1 MIGPVTAEEAKS
13 DTVPNARLSVSIK
26 LSLRQ
31 FVIIFNIYNKT
42 EDFKIFLLPY
52 TSAVRL
58 NAARI
63 RYTNFQVRSVLIKTS
78 PELTN
83 ASNTDSKLQ
92 YIKRYTAATVTLLI
106 F

>member
-13 DTVPNARLSVSIK
+13 DTVPNARLSVIK
-26 LSLRQ
+26 LCLRQ

-42 EDFKIFLLPY
+42 EDFKIFLLPIPY

-63 RYTNFQVRSVLIKTS
+63 VDI
-78 PELTN
+78 P
-83 ASNTDSKLQ
+83 
-92 YIKRYTAATVTLLI
+92 I
-106 F
+106 FR

>member
-13 DTVPNARLSVSIK
+13 DTVPNARLSVIK
-26 LSLRQ
+26 LCLRQ

-42 EDFKIFLLPY
+42 EDFKFFLLPY

-63 RYTNFQVRSVLIKTS
+63 RYTNFQVTSVLSKTS
-78 PELTN
+78 L
-83 ASNTDSKLQ
+83 A
-92 YIKRYTAATVTLLI
+92 
-106 F
+106 